1 MVKNN
6 KAQSFSTDIMVVIV
20 IILFGTLFLVANKV
34 NSGDDVNVNDLYEKA
49 SADSK
54 LIVDTLKSGN
64 IIDSENNVKVD
75 NLMQVDVDAL
85 KQQLN
90 IKGDFCIVFERD
102 GKLVKIDPNNEVNG
116 IGSDKIIVN
125 GVPCKSS

>member
-34 NSGDDVNVNDLYEKA
+34 NSDDDVNVNELYDKA
-49 SADSK
+49 SDDSR
-54 LIVDTLKSGN
+54 LIVDSLKSEN
-64 IIDSENNVKVD
+64 IIDSDNNVKVD
-75 NLMQVDVDAL
+75 NLMQINVEDI
-85 KQQLN
+85 KQELN
-90 IKGDFCIVFERD
+90 IDGDFCIVFERE
-102 GKLVKIDPNNEVNG
+102 GKLVKIDPENEVNG
-116 IGSDKIIVN
+116 VGSDKIIVN